1 MVRLVDLKR
10 ELGRGERVLPGLWR
24 LRLPLPWPGVP
35 HGNAWAIA
43 AGSGIVLVDCGYHGP
58 GSLAHLE
65 RALEMV
71 NLRLEQVRLLVITHA
86 HTDHWGEAATVVER
100 AGCEMWMHPAS
111 AHGRDRLDDPEAALA
126 RRMEVARQSGV
137 SARAIESY
145 AEHAKDMPSG
155 LAAAIDPDREL
166 VDGVAIETDLGTW
179 TAYETPGHAPS
190 HVCLYQPERRVLISG
205 DHVLGR
211 ISLYYDYGYTPDPVG
226 EFLRSL
232 DRVDRLDARLALSGH
247 GKPFVDVHGHI
258 EGNRA
263 LVHERLEAAVAA
275 AGRGEPRTAVQ
286 LVPEIYGQ
294 ELSFENAGRLLGQT
308 MSYLTHLQLAGR
320 LRAERDGDVERWRV
334 VA

>member
-1 MVRLVDLKR
+1 MTVNR
-10 ELGRGERVLPGLWR
+10 ELGRGERVIPGLWR

-43 AGSGIVLVDCGYHGP
+43 AGSGIVLADCGYHGP
-58 GSLAHLE
+58 GSLAQLE
-65 RALEMV
+65 RALDMV

-86 HTDHWGEAATVVER
+86 HTDHWGEAATVVQR

-126 RRMEVARQSGV
+126 RRLEVARQSGV
-137 SARAIESY
+137 SAAAIETY
-145 AEHAKDMPSG
+145 AEQAKDMPSG
-155 LAAAIDPDREL
+155 LAGAIDPDREL
-166 VDGVAIETDLGTW
+166 VDGVAIETDLGRW

-190 HVCLYQPERRVLISG
+190 HVCLYQPERRILISG

-226 EFLRSL
+226 EFLHSL
-232 DRVDRLDARLALSGH
+232 DRADTLDARLGLSGH

-263 LVHERLEAAVAA
+263 LVHERLKATMAATA
-275 AGRGEPRTAVQ
+275 RGEPRTAVQ
-286 LVPEIYGQ
+286 LVPDIYGQ
-294 ELSFENAGRLLGQT
+294 ELSIENANWLITQT
-308 MSYLTHLQLAGR
+308 MSYLSHLQQAGR
-320 LRAERDGDVERWRV
+320 VRAERDGDVERWHPV
-334 VA
+334 

>member
-1 MVRLVDLKR
+1 MVRQMVVKR

-58 GSLAHLE
+58 GSLAQLE

-71 NLRLEQVRLLVITHA
+71 NLRLEQVRLLAITHA
-86 HTDHWGEAATVVER
+86 HTDHWGEAATVVGR

-126 RRMEVARQSGV
+126 RRLEVARQSGV

-145 AEHAKDMPSG
+145 AEHAKEMPSG
-155 LAAAIDPDREL
+155 LASAIDPDREL

-179 TAYETPGHAPS
+179 TTYETPGHAPS
-190 HVCLYQPERRVLISG
+190 HVCLYQPERRLLISG

-211 ISLYYDYGYTPDPVG
+211 ISLYYDYGHTPDPVG
-226 EFLRSL
+226 EFLGSL
-232 DRVDRLDARLALSGH
+232 DRIDALDARLALSGH

-263 LVHERLEAAVAA
+263 LVHERLEATAA
-275 AGRGEPRTAVQ
+275 AAARGGPRTAVQ

-294 ELSFENAGRLLGQT
+294 ELSFDNANWLITQT
-308 MSYLTHLQLAGR
+308 MSNLTHLQRAGR
-320 LRAERDGDVERWRV
+320 VRPERDGEVERWR
-334 VA
+334 AD

>member
-1 MVRLVDLKR
+1 MVREMPRKP

-43 AGSGIVLVDCGYHGP
+43 AGSGIVLVDCGWHGP

-71 NLRLEQVRLLVITHA
+71 DLRLEEVRLLVITHA

-111 AHGRDRLDDPEAALA
+111 AHGRVRLDDPAAALA
-126 RRMEVARQSGV
+126 RRVEVARQSGV
-137 SARAIESY
+137 SAATIERY
-145 AEHAKDMPSG
+145 GEQAKDMPAG

-166 VDGVAIETDLGTW
+166 IGGVTIDTDLGTW
-179 TAYETPGHAPS
+179 TAHETPGHAPS
-190 HVCLYQPERRVLISG
+190 HVCLYQPERRLLISG

-226 EFLRSL
+226 EFLASL
-232 DRVDRLDARLALSGH
+232 DRVDALGARLALSGH
-247 GKPFVDVHGHI
+247 GKPFVDVHAHI
-258 EGNRA
+258 EGNRK
-263 LVHERLEAAVAA
+263 LVNERLEATAA
-275 AGRGEPRTAVQ
+275 ALQGEPRTAVQ

-294 ELSFENAGRLLGQT
+294 ELSFENANWLITQT
-308 MSYLTHLQLAGR
+308 MSYLSHLQRDGR
-320 LRAERDGDVERWRV
+320 VRGERDGEVGRWR
-334 VA
+334 AA

>member
-1 MVRLVDLKR
+1 MVRLVDSKR
-10 ELGRGERVLPGLWR
+10 ELGRGER
-24 LRLPLPWPGVP
+24 VP

-58 GSLAHLE
+58 GSFAHLE

-126 RRMEVARQSGV
+126 RRLEVARQSGV

-145 AEHAKDMPSG
+145 AEQAKEMPSG
-155 LAAAIDPDREL
+155 LAAAIEPDREL
-166 VDGVAIETDLGTW
+166 VDGVAVETDLGTW
-179 TAYETPGHAPS
+179 TTYETPGHAPS
-190 HVCLYQPERRVLISG
+190 HVCLYQPERRLLISG

-211 ISLYYDYGYTPDPVG
+211 ISLYYDYGYTPDPIG
-226 EFLRSL
+226 EFLGSL
-232 DRVDRLDARLALSGH
+232 DRIDGLDSRLALSGH

-258 EGNRA
+258 EGNRV

-308 MSYLTHLQLAGR
+308 MSYLTHLQLASR

-334 VA
+334 VE